1 MKIWFDSAPGD
12 HREVQVGDDCGDC
25 DDCADYSLVSYPIIT
40 SSAMNVGGERMQ
52 MVATLSR
59 SPLLYIQQCGEGRWF
74 ICNPTEAGHMAV
86 LDASAMSLFELFQQ
100 PMTIRQ
106 ACSLM
111 PDCFVNEIE
120 HVVMCLYQ
128 WGFLR
133 VHGEVAPMQ
142 RSSVTPE
149 KLTAW
154 IHITNE
160 CNLRCHYCYLEKTHE
175 DLPDDVGRRAI
186 DTVFRSAL
194 KHTMGTIKLKYAG
207 GEASLHMKSLLALH
221 DYAADLAQEHGI
233 KLEAVLLSNG
243 VVLSQRT
250 IEHLKARHIA
260 ISISL
265 DGLGLAHDSQ
275 RPFRNGQGSSRYVL
289 RTIDRLLANGIIPHI
304 SITVSQRNLDGLPEL
319 ISYVLAHELS
329 FSLNYYREN
338 ECSAHINDLRFADI
352 QIIAAMRSV
361 FKVIEE
367 NLPRR
372 SLLSCLLDKA
382 KLQASHTHTCG
393 VGQNYL
399 VIDQRGGIA
408 KCQVDIQR
416 TVATIDME
424 DPLQVIR
431 DDRDAVQGLSVEEK
445 EGCRTCTWRYWC
457 TGGCPLLTYKVTGRY
472 DVQSPNCA
480 IYKAL
485 FPEVLRL
492 EALRLLRYEEPLVF
506 NKGHECNKRDE
517 CDEYTEYSQYIVDM
531 PVPMLQ

>member
-1 MKIWFDSAPGD
+1 MKI
-12 HREVQVGDDCGDC
+12 DCGDC

-40 SSAMNVGGERMQ
+40 SSAMNVDDERVQ
-52 MVATLSR
+52 MVAALSWT
-59 SPLLYIQQCGEGRWF
+59 PLLYIQKCGEGRWF
-74 ICNPTEAGHMAV
+74 VCNPTEAGHMAV

-100 PMTIRQ
+100 PMTVRQ
-106 ACSLM
+106 ACGLM
-111 PDCFVNEIE
+111 PDWFANEIE
-120 HVVMCLYQ
+120 HIAMRLYQ

-133 VHGEVAPMQ
+133 LHDEVVHMQ
-142 RSSVTPE
+142 RSSATPE
-149 KLTAW
+149 QLTAW

-186 DTVFRSAL
+186 DAVFRSAL
-194 KHTMGTIKLKYAG
+194 KHNMHSIKLKYAG
-207 GEASLHMKSLLALH
+207 GEASLHMKSLIALH
-221 DYAADLAQEHGI
+221 DYAVGLAEEHGI

-250 IEHLKARHIA
+250 IDHLKARHIA

-265 DGLGLAHDSQ
+265 DGLGLSHDSQ

-289 RTIDRLLANGIIPHI
+289 RTIDRLLTNGIIPHI

-319 ISYVLAHELS
+319 VSYVLVHELP

-338 ECSAHINDLRFADI
+338 ECSAHINDLRFADT
-352 QIIAAMRSV
+352 QIIEAMRAV
-361 FKVIEE
+361 FKVIEG

-382 KLQASHTHTCG
+382 KLQAPHTHTCG
-393 VGQNYL
+393 VGKNYL

-408 KCQVDIQR
+408 KCQVDIQH

-424 DPLQVIR
+424 DPLQAIR
-431 DDRDAVQGLSVEEK
+431 DDRDAVQGLSVDGK
-445 EGCRTCTWRYWC
+445 EGCKTCMWRYWC

-485 FPEVLRL
+485 FPDVLRL
-492 EALRLLRYEEPLVF
+492 EAQRLQRYEEPLVF
-506 NKGHECNKRDE
+506 NKCNESHEYN
-517 CDEYTEYSQYIVDM
+517 EYKVAM
-531 PVPMLQ
+531 PVPILQ

>member
-1 MKIWFDSAPGD
+1 MKIWFDSSPDD
-12 HREVQVGDDCGDC
+12 HREIQVGDDCGDC

-40 SSAMNVGGERMQ
+40 SSVMNVDGERGQ
-52 MVATLSR
+52 REAVLSWT
-59 SPLLYIQQCGEGRWF
+59 PLLYVQQCGEGRWF
-74 ICNPTEAGHMAV
+74 VCNPTEAGYMAV

-100 PMTIRQ
+100 PMTVRQ
-106 ACSLM
+106 ACRLR
-111 PDCFVNEIE
+111 PNWLANEIE
-120 HVVMCLYQ
+120 HIAMRLYQ

-133 VHGEVAPMQ
+133 LHDEVAHMQ
-142 RSSVTPE
+142 RSSTTPE

-160 CNLRCHYCYLEKTHE
+160 CNLRCHYCYLQKTRE

-186 DTVFRSAL
+186 DAVFRSAL
-194 KHTMGTIKLKYAG
+194 KHNMHGIKLKYAG
-207 GEASLHMKSLLALH
+207 GEASLHMKSLIALH
-221 DYAADLAQEHGI
+221 DYAVGLAEEYDI
-233 KLEAVLLSNG
+233 RLEAVLLSNG

-250 IEHLKARHIA
+250 IDHLKARHIA
-260 ISISL
+260 VSISL
-265 DGLGLAHDSQ
+265 DGLGLSHDSQ

-304 SITVSQRNLDGLPEL
+304 SITISQRNLDGLPEL
-319 ISYVLAHELS
+319 VSYVLAHELP

-338 ECSAHINDLRFADI
+338 ECSAHINDLRFADA
-352 QIIAAMRSV
+352 QIIEAMRSV
-361 FKVIEE
+361 FKVIEG

-382 KLQASHTHTCG
+382 RLQAPHTHTCG
-393 VGQNYL
+393 VGHNYL

-424 DPLQVIR
+424 DPLQAIR

-457 TGGCPLLTYKVTGRY
+457 TGGCPLLTYKATGRY
-472 DVQSPNCA
+472 DVKSPNCA

-485 FPEVLRL
+485 FPDVLRL
-492 EALRLLRYEEPLVF
+492 EALRLLRYEEPFVF
-506 NKGHECNKRDE
+506 NQCNE
-517 CDEYTEYSQYIVDM
+517 SSEYNEYKVDT
-531 PVPMLQ
+531 PVPILQ